1 MAERVD
7 SFLLF
12 IGLSRKRKRLLLA
25 SHRQF
30 ESTCTLGSEG
40 SLRKC
45 PAFDETTFVTTD
57 SQIRGRKATHGSR
70 LPSVLSA
77 ACPRP
82 AFSQNFPRNWG
93 HLRKKVSFLFPS
105 PERGDRTR
113 AAAVSSRW
121 RVAHAAT
128 LLQNSTHRRSNSYK
142 DHVTTVRRM
151 F

>member
-7 SFLLF
+7 SLLLLL
-12 IGLSRKRKRLLLA
+12 GLSRKRKRLLLA

-70 LPSVLSA
+70 LLSVLSVA
-77 ACPRP
+77 YPKP
-82 AFSQNFPRNWG
+82 AFSQNFPRDWG
-93 HLRKKVSFLFPS
+93 HLRKKVPFLFPS

-113 AAAVSSRW
+113 AATVSSRW
-121 RVAHAAT
+121 TVAHAAT
-128 LLQNSTHRRSNSYK
+128 LLQNSTHRRSSLYK